1 MSADKQKVF
10 TDLNLNGTSPARV
23 QPRIGEWGPAGVPS
37 TRQKKW
43 MRLWVSLA
51 FIGIVTALF
60 LWGWWVW
67 KQMGG

>member
-1 MSADKQKVF
+1 M
-10 TDLNLNGTSPARV
+10 
-23 QPRIGEWGPAGVPS
+23 GPGCVPS

-51 FIGIVTALF
+51 FIGIVTALC